1 MSEWLVQYF
10 LKITILHVVVS
21 VDDNGRRNRQEGAA
35 LPVCAA
41 AAVPTGAAAAAAFGD
56 GRHK

>member
-1 MSEWLVQYF
+1 MREWLVDLQF
-10 LKITILHVVVS
+10 SCNILHVVVS
-21 VDDNGRRNRQEGAA
+21 VDDNVRRNQQEGAA